1 MATVNAGQ
9 LCEPLMDAGLD
20 SLGSV
25 ELRNGLAKSVGMELL
40 LAKHQHPGVQVHAAE
55 QYSVSH
61 THNTG
66 VYKYI

>member
-1 MATVNAGQ
+1 
-9 LCEPLMDAGLD
+9 MDAGLD

-40 LAKHQHPGVQVHAAE
+40 LAKTPTPRCSSAVFKCTLQSSTASPT
-55 QYSVSH
+55 H
-61 THNTG
+61 TTRATG